1 MWIILYVLSLLYG
14 SINDDI
20 NLYSISF
27 FLLALAGLEFSF
39 GLLLVVL
46 FKTIRFNFDFVS
58 NDNYTNQFFKNNVK
72 KLRIN
77 KYIWSYI

>member
-39 GLLLVVL
+39 GLLVVVL
-46 FKTIRFNFDFVS
+46 FKTIRLNFDFVS

-77 KYIWSYI
+77 KYIWSHI